1 MGTADAWRIEHH
13 QTIGSTNDE
22 AQLRLGNPSSGGQVI
37 VADEQTAGSG
47 RRGRRWIAPPR
58 SGLLFTAI
66 LPKAVPASSAWGV
79 TFWTGLA
86 VADALGRWNVRPTLQ
101 WPNDVLVEGRKL
113 CGILC
118 ISRIVGDLATLACG
132 VGINVHRPQNR
143 PDLDAIAPPPIFL
156 DDVAVLGE
164 DARDELLAEILRAF
178 QRRLPSLNDPDEIAR
193 EWERRAELPL
203 SYHFTFEGAGRLEG
217 VALRLAHGGGLVV
230 REPGGERTVELA
242 DAVRVVR

>member
-13 QTIGSTNDE
+13 PTIGSTNDE
-22 AQLRLGNPSSGGQVI
+22 ALSRLSDPSCAGQVI

-58 SGLLFTAI
+58 TGLLFTAI
-66 LPKAVPASSAWGV
+66 LPQAVPSSAAWGV

-86 VADALGRWNVRPTLQ
+86 VADALEHWQVRATLQ
-101 WPNDVLVEGRKL
+101 WPNDLLVDGRKL

-118 ISRIVGDLATLACG
+118 ISRIVGDRATLGCG
-132 VGINVHRPQNR
+132 VGVNVYRPENR
-143 PDLDAIAPPPIFL
+143 PELDAISPSPIFL

-164 DARDELLAEILRAF
+164 RAREELLDEILRAF
-178 QRRLPSLNDPDEIAR
+178 EKRLPSLHDPDAIAR
-193 EWERRAELPL
+193 EWELRAGLPL
-203 SYHFTFEGAGRLEG
+203 RYHFSLEGAGELEG
-217 VALRLAHGGGLVV
+217 EALRLARGGGLVV
-230 REPGGERTVELA
+230 REGGGERTIELA